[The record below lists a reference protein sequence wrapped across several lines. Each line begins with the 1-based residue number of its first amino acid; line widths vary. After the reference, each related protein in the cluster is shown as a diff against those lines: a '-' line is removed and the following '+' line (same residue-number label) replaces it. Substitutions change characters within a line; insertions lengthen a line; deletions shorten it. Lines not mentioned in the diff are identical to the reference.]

1 MMRIKNLFLGVVGC
15 LLSITSV
22 AQEANTAQL
31 LDKIIAKVD
40 NHYILK
46 SEIEQQFQQY
56 QSSGQANTPDRCQ
69 ILEGLVI
76 NKLMLA
82 KAEIDSVIVEDK
94 RIDMELNSRM
104 DQMEQQY
111 GTAKNIVEAF
121 GKPIA
126 TMKEE
131 LRANLKEQMTGRK
144 MQDKITDD
152 VKITPKE
159 VAAFFGTIPTDS
171 LPYLP
176 SEVEVGH
183 IVRLAQPNKD
193 QKNELISRLL
203 DYRRRIEK
211 GESFEELAKLY
222 SEDLGSGK
230 RGGDLGFSKRGQM
243 VAPFEAAALK
253 LKPNQMSEVV
263 ESEFGFHMIQLLDVR
278 GQEYHARHILL
289 RPDYQKLDLTEP
301 TKYLDSIRVL
311 IQRDSIKFDAA
322 ARDNSQDK
330 GTQDAGGLIMDMGSR
345 SYRIPFDGTMEP
357 GLYFSIDSMKVGTIS
372 TPIPYRTEDGRS
384 AVRILY
390 FKAKHPPHFA
400 NLKEDYQK
408 ISNIALTRKKNDAI
422 EKWFLKAKEDV
433 FIYID
438 DEFKS
443 CNTLGTV
450 GGSSGGASQ

>member
-1 MMRIKNLFLGVVGC
+1 MKLNGFLVGVLGLFISFAGF
-15 LLSITSV
+15 S
-22 AQEANTAQL
+22 QEEEKPSL

-46 SEIEQQFQQY
+46 SEVEGQY
-56 QSSGQANTPDRCQ
+56 QQSIASGQANPPNRCQ
-69 ILEGLVI
+69 ILEGLVV

-94 RIDMELNSRM
+94 RIEMELNSRM

-111 GTAKNIVEAF
+111 GSAKNIVEAF

-126 TMKEE
+126 SLKED
-131 LRANLKEQMTGRK
+131 LRASLKEQLTGRK
-144 MQDKITDD
+144 MQDKITEA
-152 VKITPKE
+152 VTITPKE
-159 VAAFFGTIPTDS
+159 VAEFFKKIPTDS

-176 SEVEVGH
+176 AEVEVGH
-183 IVRLAQPNKD
+183 IVRLAQPNKN
-193 QKNELISRLL
+193 QKEELISRLL
-203 DYRRRIEK
+203 DYRRRVEK
-211 GESFEELAKLY
+211 GENFEDLAKLY

-253 LKPNQMSEVV
+253 LKPSMMSEVV
-263 ESEFGFHMIQLLDVR
+263 ESEFGFHLIQLLEIR

-301 TKYLDSIRVL
+301 TKYLDSIRIL
-311 IQRDSIKFDAA
+311 IQRDSVKFDRA
-322 ARDNSQDK
+322 ARDFSQDK
-330 GTQDAGGLIMDMGSR
+330 TTQDAGGLLMDPNTR

-372 TPIPYRTEDGRS
+372 TPISYRTEDGRS
-384 AVRILY
+384 AVRILFY
-390 FKAKHPPHFA
+390 KAKHPPHFA
-400 NLKEDYQK
+400 NLKDDYQK
-408 ISNIALTRKKNDAI
+408 IGGIALSRKKNDAI
-422 EKWFLKAKEDV
+422 ENWFLKAKDDV

-438 DEFKS
+438 DEYKS
-443 CNTLGTV
+443 CNTLGIQSSESS
-450 GGSSGGASQ
+450 SSGQ

>member
-1 MMRIKNLFLGVVGC
+1 MMRIKNLFLGVVSC
-15 LLSITSV
+15 LISITSV
-22 AQEANTAQL
+22 AQEANKAQL

-82 KAEIDSVIVEDK
+82 KAEIDSVIVDDK
-94 RIDMELNSRM
+94 RIEMELNSRM

-159 VAAFFGTIPTDS
+159 VAAFFATIPTDS

-289 RPDYQKLDLTEP
+289 RPDYQKLDLRVP
-301 TKYLDSIRVL
+301 TKYLDSIRIL
-311 IQRDSIKFDAA
+311 IQRDTVKFDAA
-322 ARDNSQDK
+322 ARENSQDK

-372 TPIPYRTEDGRS
+372 TPIPFRTEDGRS

-400 NLKEDYQK
+400 NLKADYQK

-438 DEFKS
+438 DEFKR

-450 GGSSGGASQ
+450 GGSSGGSSQ

>member
-1 MMRIKNLFLGVVGC
+1 MRIKNLFLGVVSC
-15 LLSITSV
+15 LISITSV

-56 QSSGQANTPDRCQ
+56 QTSGQANTPDRCQ

-94 RIDMELNSRM
+94 RIDIELNSRM

-311 IQRDSIKFDAA
+311 IQRDSLKFDAA
-322 ARDNSQDK
+322 ARDHSQDK

-438 DEFKS
+438 DEFTS